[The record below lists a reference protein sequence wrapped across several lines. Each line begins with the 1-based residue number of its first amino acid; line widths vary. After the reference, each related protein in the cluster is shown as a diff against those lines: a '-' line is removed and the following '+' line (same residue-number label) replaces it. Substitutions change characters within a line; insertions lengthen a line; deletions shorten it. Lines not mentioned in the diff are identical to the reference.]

1 MSWPST
7 SIRVAAVGAVLVRQ
21 VKAVVHAA
29 VRDELAV
36 LALGAAVVGRQA
48 VHLRDAG
55 EVGHSRRANRTTAAH
70 LIAARVGVGHQLDR
84 DDIQHRVAVAADGV
98 QLLLQPL
105 FHDLGQ
111 GVAVVPLGVLPGGV
125 AQLLFRALDAGRV
138 GALAGWPAR
147 CCRSWPRSCAG
158 S

>member
-1 MSWPST
+1 M
-7 SIRVAAVGAVLVRQ
+7 
-21 VKAVVHAA
+21 
-29 VRDELAV
+29 
-36 LALGAAVVGRQA
+36 GRQA
-48 VHLRDAG
+48 VHLRDAR
-55 EVGHSRRANRTTAAH
+55 EVGYSRRAHRTTAAH

-125 AQLLFRALDAGRV
+125 PQLLFRALDAGRV
-138 GALAGWPAR
+138 GAPRDGPHGVVDHGRDLARVFDHHLIGLLLGQIVELVQHILCGAEEQRRHP
-147 CCRSWPRSCAG
+147 
-158 S
+158 